1 MKPKA
6 KRGGGNALL
15 AKVPESVM
23 ERLKDNFQA
32 VDLPLGKILYEARSP
47 IEYSYFPHRGTL
59 SAVAVMRDGA
69 MIEVATIGK
78 EGGVGLP
85 ILSRSGDS
93 ANRVFVQG
101 LGDGVRIRT
110 SILVKEVQKTAAL
123 REVFEA
129 YQKAFLFQVSRSVA
143 CNGLHQVLQR
153 CCRWLLMTHD
163 RIEGDEI
170 SLTQGLLAVMLGVRR
185 SSVTEVLASLQ
196 DQGLVTTG
204 RGKIIVR
211 KRKELEAAACECYKD
226 VRDEYQ
232 RLLG

>member
-1 MKPKA
+1 
-6 KRGGGNALL
+6 
-15 AKVPESVM
+15 M
-23 ERLKDNFQA
+23 ERLKDDFQA
-32 VDLPLGKILYEARSP
+32 VDLPPGKILYEARSP
-47 IEYSYFPHRGTL
+47 IEYSYFPNRGTL
-59 SAVAVMRDGA
+59 SAVAVMRDGG

-85 ILSRSGDS
+85 ILSQSGDS
-93 ANRVFVQG
+93 PNRVFVQVP
-101 LGDGVRIRT
+101 GDGVRIRT
-110 SILVKEVQKTAAL
+110 RTLVKEVQKTEAV

-129 YQKAFLFQVSRSVA
+129 YQKAFLFQVSQSVA

-170 SLTQGLLAVMLGVRR
+170 GLTQELLAIMLGVRR
-185 SSVTEVLASLQ
+185 SSVNEVITALQ
-196 DQGLVTTG
+196 DQGLVATG
-204 RGKIIVR
+204 RGKIIVT

-226 VRDEYQ
+226 VRDEYK